1 MDPIVRDSVVRHFD
15 FNPVKRYEIN
25 SVITKSKIDEKR
37 GLYDKSEQEFYKMD
51 LGTLEE
57 SADPN

>member
-1 MDPIVRDSVVRHFD
+1 MRDSVVRHFD
-15 FNPVKRYEIN
+15 FNPARRYEIN
-25 SVITKSKIDEKR
+25 SVITKSKIDENR